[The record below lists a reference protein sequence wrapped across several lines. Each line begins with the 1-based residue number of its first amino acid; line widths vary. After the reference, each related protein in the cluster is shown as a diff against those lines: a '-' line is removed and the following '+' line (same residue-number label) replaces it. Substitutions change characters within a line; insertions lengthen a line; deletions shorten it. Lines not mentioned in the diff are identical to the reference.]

1 MLQNHAKQFRD
12 IPLQQVAGLF
22 PTGFLARRGITL
34 ATDEHN
40 QDRIRNAEG
49 KVIGR
54 NAIDLVMQATG
65 MPFDQSV
72 TWLKDRLGPEMAT
85 QAAVAKAIT
94 QVKSRLKP
102 VDPKEWQIA
111 RVAKAVSLS
120 VGQTLADARKIFALF
135 DLNIQAT
142 PQGVSVQDQ
151 QLRCLLSMP
160 PAWGQEQVKVWGA
173 ELATKKIV
181 DDIPIPRSGRR
192 R

>member
-1 MLQNHAKQFRD
+1 M
-12 IPLQQVAGLF
+12 
-22 PTGFLARRGITL
+22 
-34 ATDEHN
+34 
-40 QDRIRNAEG
+40 
-49 KVIGR
+49 
-54 NAIDLVMQATG
+54 
-65 MPFDQSV
+65 
-72 TWLKDRLGPEMAT
+72 
-85 QAAVAKAIT
+85 
-94 QVKSRLKP
+94 KP